1 MRMYHVT
8 NVPVK
13 RNKRGQPKNQPD
25 WEKVEVHV
33 ADDKTFDGKLVALPV
48 ACFTTTLYKGDLPT
62 TSPYPRYVIDKV
74 SSGKHQP
81 EEGTEHW
88 RVVVPFNLSN
98 YKIFKMAESSIQIH
112 LLCLDRKKDADM
124 LLADILMMSK
134 ITELTGHKDLGKY
147 FPIVKGIPGPNEY
160 GDKADPRYKHMFVN
174 VSFINPVA
182 ITKDHEW
189 TCVKRDDK
197 GHGKLKKM
205 VNDQL
210 LYAWGEEHIQ
220 SSWQTCN
227 ESLNDSGTEN
237 LEQIKW
243 FMSKGRDK
251 ILQQWG
257 DACKSREEELAVDQ
271 ISEVMAKTGI
281 SDKPSDK

>member
-1 MRMYHVT
+1 MYHVT
-8 NVPVK
+8 DEPVK
-13 RNKRGQPKNQPD
+13 KDMEGQAVNKPD
-25 WEKVEVHV
+25 WKEVKVNV
-33 ADDKTFDGKLVALPV
+33 ADDTTYDGELVGLPV
-48 ACFTTTLYKGDLPT
+48 ACFTTTLYNGKLPDK
-62 TSPYPRYVIDKV
+62 SPYPRYVGKDK
-74 SSGKHQP
+74 KHKP

-88 RVVVPFNLSN
+88 RVAVPFNLSN
-98 YKIFKMAESSIQIH
+98 YKIFKMGKSGIQIH
-112 LLCLDRKKDADM
+112 LLCLDINNTTDM
-124 LLADILMMSK
+124 LLADILTKNK
-134 ITELTGHKDLGKY
+134 ITALEDRGLEDY
-147 FPIVKGIPGPNEY
+147 FPIIDRDGNHGPNEY
-160 GDKADPRYKHMFVN
+160 QNTNVFVN

-182 ITKDHEW
+182 ITKGHKW

-197 GHGKLKKM
+197 GHGKLKKT
-205 VNDQL
+205 VNDRP

-251 ILQQWG
+251 ILQQWE

-281 SDKPSDK
+281 SDNPSDK